1 MSAGRSTFAS
11 CITTEFIVARL
22 ENSTAAAIFTSCILS
37 DVHLANA
44 KNRELSGIKH
54 AVARSLIKIYS
65 LSVPLRLNFRSR
77 SALSSAPSLFLHF
90 KFKPCGDISVS
101 ALPPLNLLQFKP
113 VLALKFKRVR
123 ASVSLF
129 LLSASSRLLSKFL
142 PRKFKSRDEIFRYAE
157 LGDIGFLPCKFS

>member
-1 MSAGRSTFAS
+1 MSVGRSTFAS

-22 ENSTAAAIFTSCILS
+22 ENNTAAAIFASYILS
-37 DVHLANA
+37 DVHLANT

-65 LSVPLRLNFRSR
+65 LSVSLRLNFISR
-77 SALSSAPSLFLHF
+77 SALSSAPPLFLHF

-113 VLALKFKRVR
+113 APNLHQLDKT
-123 ASVSLF
+123 
-129 LLSASSRLLSKFL
+129 
-142 PRKFKSRDEIFRYAE
+142 YAR
-157 LGDIGFLPCKFS
+157 